1 MNVCVDPGAGVPP
14 LGSLPKSELEVLRIV
29 WDQGTATVRD
39 VSEALPDER
48 RVDFWTV
55 QTYLRRL
62 AEKGYLKVT
71 KRGRTNVYSPAVQP
85 EKVIRKLVDD
95 FLQQMFDGEAV
106 PLFQHLVGVR
116 GLTESEIEQLQQ
128 TLNELKERKS

>member
-1 MNVCVDPGAGVPP
+1 MPP
-14 LGSLPKSELEVLRIV
+14 WGPLPRSELEVLRIV
-29 WDQGTATVRD
+29 WDQRAATVRE
-39 VSEALPDER
+39 VAEALPVDR
-48 RVDFWTV
+48 HVDFWTV

-71 KRGRTNVYSPAVQP
+71 KRGRTNVYSPRVKR
-85 EKVIRKLVDD
+85 ETVIRKLVDE

-106 PLFQHLVGVR
+106 PLLQHLVAVR
-116 GLTESEIEQLQQ
+116 GLTQAEIDELQQ